1 MVIESP
7 VDDVWVTPPRLT
19 MWRVGEIFRSTRN
32 EETARQGK
40 TLVLNT
46 MERRDSEDTP
56 MASSNRGP

>member
-7 VDDVWVTPPRLT
+7 VDDVWVTAPRLT